1 MSAERPC
8 FVACGVASLLASAF
22 ELLRLSGRIG
32 AVVAPKRGV
41 SPQLWVQFLIP
52 LLGLLMAF
60 EDVSLA
66 VGYASAPRALEVVIV
81 TVHAC
86 VAQCRTRTTFAR
98 TVACCSRHLELG
110 RGTGG

>member
-41 SPQLWVQFLIP
+41 SPQLWV
-52 LLGLLMAF
+52 
-60 EDVSLA
+60 
-66 VGYASAPRALEVVIV
+66 
-81 TVHAC
+81 
-86 VAQCRTRTTFAR
+86 
-98 TVACCSRHLELG
+98 
-110 RGTGG
+110 